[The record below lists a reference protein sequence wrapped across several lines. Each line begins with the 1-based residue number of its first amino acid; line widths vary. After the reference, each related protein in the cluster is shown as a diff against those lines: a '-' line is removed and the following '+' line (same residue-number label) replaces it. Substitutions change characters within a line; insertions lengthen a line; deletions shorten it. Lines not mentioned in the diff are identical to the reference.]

1 MKTAISVPDAL
12 HESIESFIQA
22 TGMTRSEF
30 YQRAA
35 RAYMETGYARAIA
48 GNLDRVHGGEETA
61 EEISFRRAALS
72 HFRDLA
78 RERNGSLHR
87 HSGPVESSPARCGP
101 AYMDRTARPMLPS
114 CSRVSRP

>member
-12 HESIESFIQA
+12 HESIETFIQV
-22 TGMTRSEF
+22 TKMTRSEF

-35 RAYMETGYARAIA
+35 RAYMEKGYARAIVA
-48 GNLDRVHGGEETA
+48 NLDQVYGGEETA

-78 RERNGSLHR
+78 QE
-87 HSGPVESSPARCGP
+87 EEW
-101 AYMDRTARPMLPS
+101 
-114 CSRVSRP
+114 

>member
-12 HESIESFIQA
+12 HESIGSFIQA

-35 RAYMETGYARAIA
+35 RAYLEEGYSRAIA
-48 GNLDRVHGGEETA
+48 ANLDRVHGGEETA

-78 RERNGSLHR
+78 QEA
-87 HSGPVESSPARCGP
+87 SGR
-101 AYMDRTARPMLPS
+101 
-114 CSRVSRP
+114 

>member
-22 TGMTRSEF
+22 TRMTRSEF

-35 RAYMETGYARAIA
+35 RAYLEKGYARAIA
-48 GNLDRVHGGEETA
+48 ANLDRVYGGEETA

-78 RERNGSLHR
+78 RE
-87 HSGPVESSPARCGP
+87 EEW
-101 AYMDRTARPMLPS
+101 
-114 CSRVSRP
+114 